1 MKPLTLFLFSLVSL
15 LGQTSTG
22 TIKSPTFVGPP
33 PISNEAKLTLQLIA
47 KDEEPIREALDKIAQ
62 AALMDTSARR
72 NAVIISEC
80 KRIGANASATIMV
93 DGKAVPEC
101 GLDFKSGLI
110 IDHRPAKTA
119 PKADPK

>member
-1 MKPLTLFLFSLVSL
+1 MRKLLKRFVLPLCVLFSLY
-15 LGQTSTG
+15 GQALKPSA
-22 TIKSPTFVGPP
+22 PAP

-110 IDHRPAKTA
+110 IDHRPA
-119 PKADPK
+119 PKADPDSGKVK

>member
-1 MKPLTLFLFSLVSL
+1 MRKLLKHFVLPVCVFSIY
-15 LGQTSTG
+15 GQAL
-22 TIKSPTFVGPP
+22 KSSAPAP

-110 IDHRPAKTA
+110 IDHRPAK
-119 PKADPK
+119 PEK